1 MTPNSNPAI
10 RELLETRL
18 DGLSDGQ
25 HLIQEA
31 IVRLEGKVDKTNG
44 RVTGIEL
51 REAMAKAALEEH
63 RRMEAERQRER
74 DAQQHKS
81 EKWIGIFP
89 AIIASVASSLTT
101 ALVLLLFTGQL

>member
-1 MTPNSNPAI
+1 MSPDSNPAI

-18 DGLSDGQ
+18 DDLGNGQ
-25 HLIQEA
+25 ERIEGA

-63 RRMEAERQRER
+63 RRMKAEQERER
-74 DAQQHKS
+74 KSQQRRS
-81 EKWIGIFP
+81 EKWAAIVPGIIIGISSGLTVL
-89 AIIASVASSLTT
+89 IASLI
-101 ALVLLLFTGQL
+101 LTGQL